1 MKNSEY
7 WAKRARE
14 LEEAQNRRNER
25 YIGGELERI
34 YGRAIRETEK
44 DIARWFARFA
54 KNNKVTMAQA
64 RKLLKSDELKELKWT
79 VEEYIEYGQK
89 NGVSGEWIKQLEN
102 ASARYHISRLDALK
116 LQMREHVEELTAAEA
131 KGVKDLIQ
139 SHYEDS
145 FYKTAYEVQK
155 FTRVGTTLEKLDRDG
170 IERVLSKPWA
180 PDGIDFSSRIW
191 GTYRPQLVNELHKT
205 LSQAIIMGENP
216 KVIADGFVK
225 YVSDEAAR
233 TYKQK
238 KSRAENL
245 VITETAYFRAEGQRK
260 SYKELGVEEFENCA
274 TLDSKTSEICRD
286 MDGTHFPVSEMQP
299 GLNCPPFHP
308 RCRTATCP
316 YFNDEF
322 TADEVRAARAA
333 DGSYYTVPAD
343 ITYREWEKTF
353 VKDSGT
359 SLQNGAESGIIK
371 SLEAD
376 DFELVASAK
385 GVDDE
390 VSSVIANTVKRYED
404 SGEAYINEFKFDSIA
419 SRNAGTVLLQ
429 IEPIAKGILR
439 LNVNT
444 DVVGGQTLN
453 DLNSRIAA
461 SSDIVAN
468 SLEEAVIHE
477 CGHAKLIMGLSV
489 EAIKALY
496 DELKDVHIDGISK
509 TAYSDGAE
517 AIAEIEILLAR
528 GEQISEEV
536 KAFYDKYMGR

>member
-7 WAKRARE
+7 WARRARE
-14 LEEAQNRRNER
+14 LEEAQNRQNER
-25 YIGGELERI
+25 YISGELERI
-34 YGRAIRETEK
+34 YGKAIRETEK

-64 RKLLKSDELKELKWT
+64 RKLLTSDELKELKWT

-89 NGVSGEWIKQLEN
+89 NAVSGEWIKQLEN

-116 LQMREHVEELTAAEA
+116 LQMREHVEELTASEA
-131 KGVKDLIQ
+131 RGVKDLIQ
-139 SHYEDS
+139 NHYEDS

-155 FTRVGTTLEKLDRDG
+155 FTRIGTTLEKLDRDG
-170 IERVLSKPWA
+170 VERVLSKPWA
-180 PDGIDFSSRIW
+180 PDGRDFSSRIW
-191 GTYRPQLVNELHKT
+191 GEYRPRLVNELHKT
-205 LSQAIIMGENP
+205 LSQAIIMGDNP

-225 YVSDEAAR
+225 YVSDASAK

-238 KSRAENL
+238 LSRAENL
-245 VITETAYFRAEGQRK
+245 VMTETAYFRAEGQRK

-274 TLDSKTSEICRD
+274 TLDSRTSEICRD

-316 YFNDEF
+316 YFDDEF
-322 TADEVRAARAA
+322 TADEERAARSE
-333 DGSYYTVPAD
+333 DGAYYTVPAD
-343 ITYREWEKTF
+343 MTYREWKKTF
-353 VKDSGT
+353 VKDGKNA
-359 SLQNGAESGIIK
+359 LQNGAESGIIK

-376 DFELVASAK
+376 DFEFVASAK

-444 DVVGGQTLN
+444 DVIGGQTLN

-496 DELKDVHIDGISK
+496 DELKDVHIDGISE
-509 TAYSDGAE
+509 TAYYDGAE

-528 GEQISEEV
+528 GEQISEEA

>member
-7 WAKRARE
+7 WARRARE

-64 RKLLKSDELKELKWT
+64 RKLLTSDELKELKWT

-116 LQMREHVEELTAAEA
+116 LQMREHVEELTAEEA

-139 SHYEDS
+139 NHYEDS
-145 FYKTAYEVQK
+145 FYKTAHEVQK

>member
-1 MKNSEY
+1 MRNSEY

-14 LEEAQNRRNER
+14 LEEAQNRQNER

-64 RKLLKSDELKELKWT
+64 RKLLTSDELKELKWT

-102 ASARYHISRLDALK
+102 ASARYHISRLDTLK

-139 SHYEDS
+139 NHYEDS
-145 FYKTAYEVQK
+145 FYKTAHEVQK

-343 ITYREWEKTF
+343 MTYREWEKTF
-353 VKDSGT
+353 VKDSGNP
-359 SLQNGAESGIIK
+359 LQNGVETGIIK
-371 SLEAD
+371 SLETD

-385 GVDDE
+385 GIDDE

-419 SRNAGTVLLQ
+419 NRNAGMVLLQ

>member
-1 MKNSEY
+1 MRNSEY

-14 LEEAQNRRNER
+14 LEEAQNRQNER

-64 RKLLKSDELKELKWT
+64 RKLLTSDELKELKWT

-102 ASARYHISRLDALK
+102 ASARYHISRLDTLK

-139 SHYEDS
+139 NHYEDS
-145 FYKTAYEVQK
+145 FYKTAHEVQK

>member
-1 MKNSEY
+1 MRNSEY

-14 LEEAQNRRNER
+14 LEEAQNRQNER

-34 YGRAIRETEK
+34 YNRAIRETEK

-54 KNNKVTMAQA
+54 ENNKVTMAQA
-64 RKLLKSDELKELKWT
+64 RKLLTSDELKELKWT

-116 LQMREHVEELTAAEA
+116 LQMREHVEELTAEEA

-139 SHYEDS
+139 NHYEDS
-145 FYKTAYEVQK
+145 FYKTAHEVQK